1 MDKEIENHTKK
12 QYLSDFQTGEK
23 VVITK
28 LEGRGA
34 FKRRL
39 SEMGFTRGALVE
51 VIKNAPLRD
60 PIEYDILGY
69 NISLRRAEAE
79 MIEVEPISK
88 FEIDETFNG
97 SEDADPFEKIK
108 PNTEIN
114 IALVGNPNAGKTT
127 LFNLLSNQHE
137 HVGNYSGVTV
147 GATAS
152 KLKFKNYTIN
162 IVDLPGT
169 YSISS
174 FSPEEVYV
182 RNHLLNELPD
192 IILNVVDSGNLHR
205 NLYLTTQLI
214 DMDLQLVMALN
225 MFDDLDKNG
234 EQLDYEH
241 LGGMLGVPM
250 VPTIASKKKGIND
263 LLNKIVDVFEGKEAS
278 VRHIHIHYGKPIDKA
293 IKEIT
298 DLIKIPKNHEITNK
312 ISSRFVAI
320 KLLEKDKEIENTLAL
335 FTNQIEIERAVNIW
349 IKKLESHLNED
360 THTLITDAKYGF
372 IRGALKETLK
382 EGKARKHDKTKK
394 IDDFLTHKIWGFPIF
409 IFILW
414 FMFQSTFWLGNYP
427 MGWIDSLVN
436 SIKDLIGMSMAEG
449 PLKDLIIDGVI
460 NGVGGV
466 IIFLPNILILFFFIS
481 LMEDTGY
488 MARAAFIMDKLMHK
502 IGLHGKSFIPLI
514 MGFGCNVP
522 AIMATRT
529 IENRSERILTILIN
543 PFMSCSARLP
553 VYVLITAAVFPD
565 NAGNMIFLIY
575 MIGIAV
581 AAIMSI
587 IFKKIFFRKDETPFV
602 MELPPYRTPIIAGTT
617 CHMWNKAKEYLKK
630 MGGIILIASI
640 IIWALGYFPIN
651 DLSEKKYNDKLVEIS
666 QNFDHQDIS
675 KIQKDRQIT
684 TAKEHYRTEQLAN
697 SYIGRF
703 GKIIEPAIEP
713 LGFDWRM
720 GVSIIAGIPA
730 KEIIVSTMGVL
741 FPTNSDQIE
750 QKKLPDEDIQTMA
763 NRIRSQVY
771 IEGDKKGNPL
781 FTKISAFSFLL
792 FILIY
797 FPCVATISAVRKETG
812 TWTWPAFMFIYT
824 TSLAYLF
831 SFTFYQIAT
840 SIL

>member
-1 MDKEIENHTKK
+1 MNLANINTGNKAVVLK
-12 QYLSDFQTGEK
+12 LS
-23 VVITK
+23 
-28 LEGRGA
+28 GRGA

-39 SEMGFTRGALVE
+39 SEMGFTRGAEVE

-60 PIEYDILGY
+60 PIEYNILGY

-79 MIEVEPISK
+79 MIEVESISESK
-88 FEIDETFNG
+88 NAENFFGVDDVEDLKPFN
-97 SEDADPFEKIK
+97 
-108 PNTEIN
+108 PNTQIN

-152 KLKFKNYTIN
+152 KLEFKGYTIN

-182 RNHLLNELPD
+182 RNHLIDELPD
-192 IILNVVDSGNLHR
+192 IVLNVVDAGNLHR

-214 DMDLQLVMALN
+214 DMDLQVVMALN
-225 MFDDLDKNG
+225 MFDDLEKSGD
-234 EQLDYEH
+234 ELDYKH
-241 LGGMLGVPM
+241 LGGMIGVPM
-250 VPTIASKKKGIND
+250 VPTIASKKKGTQE
-263 LLNKIVDVFEGKEAS
+263 LLTKIVDVFEGKEDS
-278 VRHIHIHYGKPIDKA
+278 VRHIHINYGKPIEKA
-293 IKEIT
+293 IKKIQ
-298 DLIKIPKNHEITNK
+298 DYIKKPRNHEITDR
-312 ISSRFVAI
+312 ISSRFIAI
-320 KLLEKDKEIENTLAL
+320 KLLEKDKEIENTLEL
-335 FTNQIEIERAVNIW
+335 FKNKNKIKHVVTETANRIE
-349 IKKLESHLNED
+349 SQLNED
-360 THTLITDAKYGF
+360 THSLVTDAKYGF

-382 EGKARKHDKTKK
+382 EGKAKTKNDKTKIIDNFITSK
-394 IDDFLTHKIWGFPIF
+394 ILGFPIF
-409 IFILW
+409 IFIIW

-427 MGWIDSLVN
+427 MEWIDSLVTLLKN
-436 SIKDLIGMSMAEG
+436 SIGTYMSDG

-553 VYVLITAAVFPD
+553 VYVLITAAVFPN

-581 AAIMSI
+581 AAIMAI
-587 IFKKIFFRKDETPFV
+587 AFKKVFFRKDETPFV
-602 MELPPYRTPIIAGTT
+602 MELPPYRTPILTGTLR
-617 CHMWNKAKEYLKK
+617 HMWNKAQEYLKK

-640 IIWALGYFPIN
+640 IVWALGYFPLN
-651 DLSEKKYNDKLVEIS
+651 DEKQEQFHTEITQIQEELESKSISVEE
-666 QNFDHQDIS
+666 QDFLIG
-675 KIQKDRQIT
+675 Q
-684 TAKEHYRTEQLAN
+684 AKEDYRTEQLAN
-697 SYIGRF
+697 SYIGQF
-703 GKIIEPAIEP
+703 GKLIEPAIKP

-741 FPTNSDQIE
+741 FSSNSTDIDIINRS
-750 QKKLPDEDIQTMA
+750 QKQNEGMA
-763 NRIRSQVY
+763 ERIRSQVHLDG
-771 IEGDKKGNPL
+771 ELKGERL
-781 FTKISAFSFLL
+781 FTSISAFSFLL
-792 FILIY
+792 FVLIY
-797 FPCVATISAVRKETG
+797 FPCVATLSAVKKETG
-812 TWTWPAFMFIYT
+812 TWTWPTFMFFYT
-824 TSLAYLF
+824 TILAYLISF
-831 SFTFYQIAT
+831 SFYQIA
-840 SIL
+840 ILLI

>member
-1 MDKEIENHTKK
+1 M
-12 QYLSDFQTGEK
+12 SDYKTGEK
-23 VVITK
+23 LVITK
-28 LEGRGA
+28 LLGRGA

-39 SEMGFTRGALVE
+39 AEMGFTRGAVVE
-51 VIKNAPLRD
+51 VVKNAPLRD

-79 MIEVEPISK
+79 MIEVEPCSN
-88 FEIDETFNG
+88 FEIDEVYNG
-97 SEDADPFEKIK
+97 TIDANPFKKIK
-108 PNTEIN
+108 PSTEIN

-127 LFNLLSNQHE
+127 LFNLLSNEHE

-192 IILNVVDSGNLHR
+192 IVLNVVDSGNLHR

-214 DMDLQLVMALN
+214 DMDLQIVMALN
-225 MFDDLDKNG
+225 MFDDLEKNSAK
-234 EQLDYEH
+234 LDYKH
-241 LGGMLGVPM
+241 LGGMLGIPM
-250 VPTIASKKKGIND
+250 VPTVASRKKGINE
-263 LLNKIVDVFEGKEAS
+263 LLEKIVDVFEGKEES
-278 VRHIHIHYGKPIDKA
+278 VRHIHINYGKPLDRA

-298 DLIKIPKNHEITNK
+298 DVIKIPQNHEVTNK
-312 ISSRFVAI
+312 ISSRFTAI
-320 KLLEKDKEIENTLAL
+320 KLLEKDKEIENTLSL
-335 FTNQIEIERAVNIW
+335 FSNKEDIKSIVNKW
-349 IKKLESHLNED
+349 IKKIEINRNIDS
-360 THTLITDAKYGF
+360 HTLVTDAKYGF
-372 IRGALKETLK
+372 IRGALKETLE
-382 EGKARKHDKTKK
+382 EGKVKKHYKTKK
-394 IDDFLTHKIWGFPIF
+394 IDDFITHKIWGFPIF

-427 MGWIDSLVN
+427 MEWIDSLVT
-436 SIKDLIGMSMAEG
+436 SIKDLIGSSMAEG
-449 PLKDLIIDGVI
+449 PLKDLIIDGII

-553 VYVLITAAVFPD
+553 VYVLITAAVFPN

-575 MIGIAV
+575 IIGIAV
-581 AAIMSI
+581 AAIMAI
-587 IFKKIFFRKDETPFV
+587 IFKKLFFREDETPFV
-602 MELPPYRTPIIAGTT
+602 MELPPYRAPIITGTLR
-617 CHMWNKAKEYLKK
+617 HMWNKAQEYLKK
-630 MGGIILIASI
+630 MGGIILIASVI
-640 IIWALGYFPIN
+640 VWALGYFPIN
-651 DLSEKKYNDKLVEIS
+651 EISLNNYENEIAELGKKYDNRLIT
-666 QNFDHQDIS
+666 QNERTQLEKQTKARFRS
-675 KIQKDRQIT
+675 K
-684 TAKEHYRTEQLAN
+684 QLSD

-703 GKIIEPAIEP
+703 GKTIEPAIEP

-741 FPTNSDQIE
+741 FSSIPEEISINSKSE
-750 QKKLPDEDIQTMA
+750 LKEGGMA
-763 NRIRSQVY
+763 HRIRTQVHLD
-771 IEGDKKGNPL
+771 GDKKGNPL
-781 FTKISAFSFLL
+781 FTRLSAFSFLL
-792 FILIY
+792 FVLIY
-797 FPCVATISAVRKETG
+797 FPCVATLSAVRKETG
-812 TWTWPAFMFIYT
+812 SWKWPAFMFVYT
-824 TSLAYLF
+824 TSLAYAI
-831 SFTFYQIAT
+831 SFGFYQIA
-840 SIL
+840 ILLV

>member
-1 MDKEIENHTKK
+1 MRSDKKNIKEIS
-12 QYLSDFQTGEK
+12 YLSDHKIGEK
-23 VVITK
+23 LVVTK
-28 LEGRGA
+28 LSGRGA

-39 SEMGFTRGALVE
+39 AEMGFTRGAVVE
-51 VIKNAPLRD
+51 VVKNAPLRD
-60 PIEYDILGY
+60 PIEYSILGY

-79 MIEVEPISK
+79 MIEVELMSK
-88 FEIDETFNG
+88 FEIEEVYNG
-97 SEDADPFEKIK
+97 TQVADPFKKIK
-108 PNTEIN
+108 PNTQIN

-192 IILNVVDSGNLHR
+192 IVLNVVDAGNLHR

-214 DMDLQLVMALN
+214 DMDLQIVMALN
-225 MFDDLDKNG
+225 MFDDLEKNG
-234 EQLDYEH
+234 ANLDYQH

-250 VPTIASKKKGIND
+250 VPTVASKKKGIDD
-263 LLNKIVDVFEGKEAS
+263 LLNKIVDVFESKEES
-278 VRHIHIHYGKPIDKA
+278 VRHIHINYGKPLDKA
-293 IKEIT
+293 ISEIT
-298 DLIKIPKNHEITNK
+298 SLIKVPKNHEITNK

-320 KLLEKDKEIENTLAL
+320 KLLEKDKEIENTLDL
-335 FTNQIEIERAVNIW
+335 FSNKEEIQPIVNKW
-349 IKKLESHLNED
+349 IKKIEANLSND
-360 THTLITDAKYGF
+360 SHTLVTDAKYGF

-382 EGKARKHDKTKK
+382 EGKVKKHYKTRK
-394 IDDFLTHKIWGFPIF
+394 IDDFITHKIWGFPIF
-409 IFILW
+409 IFFIW
-414 FMFQSTFWLGNYP
+414 TMFQSTFLLGSYP
-427 MGWIDSLVN
+427 MEWIDALVT
-436 SIKDLIGMSMAEG
+436 SIKDVIGSNMTEG

-581 AAIMSI
+581 AAIMAI
-587 IFKKIFFRKDETPFV
+587 IFKKLFFRKDETPFV
-602 MELPPYRTPIIAGTT
+602 MELPPYRAPIISGTLR
-617 CHMWNKAKEYLKK
+617 HMWNKAQEYLKK
-630 MGGIILIASI
+630 MGGIILIASV

-651 DLSEKKYNDKLVEIS
+651 ELSQKNYENNIEKLEKEFKNQSIS
-666 QNFDHQDIS
+666 IEERNHYQKTT
-675 KIQKDRQIT
+675 KI
-684 TAKEHYRTEQLAN
+684 EYRTEQLAN

-703 GKIIEPAIEP
+703 GKSIEPAIEP

-741 FPTNSDQIE
+741 FSSIQEGDNIKSDKNVE
-750 QKKLPDEDIQTMA
+750 GMA
-763 NRIRSQVY
+763 YRIRSQVHLD
-771 IEGDKKGNPL
+771 GDKKGNPL
-781 FTKISAFSFLL
+781 FTRISAFSFLL
-792 FILIY
+792 FVLIY
-797 FPCVATISAVRKETG
+797 FPCVATLSAVRKETG
-812 TWTWPAFMFIYT
+812 TWKWPAFMFVYT
-824 TSLAYLF
+824 TSLAYAI
-831 SFTFYQIAT
+831 SFGFYQIA
-840 SIL
+840 ILLI

>member
-1 MDKEIENHTKK
+1 MEKSIEKNIKAQH
-12 QYLSDFQTGEK
+12 LSDCETGDK

-39 SEMGFTRGALVE
+39 SEMGFTRGAVVG

-60 PIEYDILGY
+60 PIEYAILGY

-88 FEIDETFNG
+88 FEIDDTFNG

-147 GATAS
+147 DATAS
-152 KLKFKNYTIN
+152 TLKFKNYTIN

-182 RNHLLNELPD
+182 REHLLTNLPD
-192 IILNVVDSGNLHR
+192 IVLNVVDTGNLHR

-214 DMDLQLVMALN
+214 DMDLQLVIALN
-225 MFDDLDKNG
+225 MFDDLEKNG
-234 EQLDYEH
+234 DKLDYEH

-250 VPTIASKKKGIND
+250 VPTVASKKKGIEN
-263 LLNKIVDVFEGKEAS
+263 LLNKIIEVFEGKEAS

-293 IKEIT
+293 IKDIT
-298 DLIKIPKNHEITNK
+298 DKIKIPKNHEVTDK

-320 KLLEKDKEIENTLAL
+320 KLLEKDKEIEKTLDL
-335 FTNQIEIERAVNIW
+335 FVNKQEIKQIVDKW
-349 IKKLESHLNED
+349 IGKVESHFNNDL
-360 THTLITDAKYGF
+360 HTLITDAKYGF

-382 EGKARKHDKTKK
+382 EGKSQKHDKTKK
-394 IDDFLTHKIWGFPIF
+394 TDDFLTHKLWGFPIF

-414 FMFQSTFWLGNYP
+414 LMFQSTFWLGNYP
-427 MGWIDSLVN
+427 MEWIDNAVGAL
-436 SIKDLIGMSMAEG
+436 KDLIGQSMAEG
-449 PLKDLIIDGVI
+449 PLKDLIIDGII

-553 VYVLITAAVFPD
+553 VYVLITAAAFPD

-581 AAIMSI
+581 AGIMAVL
-587 IFKKIFFRKDETPFV
+587 FKKLFFRKDETPFV
-602 MELPPYRTPIIAGTT
+602 MELPPYRLPMLAGTIR
-617 CHMWNKAKEYLKK
+617 HMWNKAQEYLKK
-630 MGGIILIASI
+630 MGGIILIASV

-651 DLSEKKYNDKLVEIS
+651 ALSQKEYNSAIDKIEKGT
-666 QNFDHQDIS
+666 QTTQ
-675 KIQKDRQIT
+675 QKEQYKTIT
-684 TAKEHYRTEQLAN
+684 KQHYKTKQLAD
-697 SYIGRF
+697 SYIGQF
-703 GKIIEPAIEP
+703 GKLIEPAIEP

-741 FPTNSDQIE
+741 FPPNSNNI
-750 QKKLPDEDIQTMA
+750 DELELLNEGGKSMA

-771 IEGDKKGNPL
+771 LSGDKKGDLL
-781 FTKISAFSFLL
+781 FTQISAFSFLL

-797 FPCVATISAVRKETG
+797 FPCIATISAVRKETG
-812 TWTWPAFMFIYT
+812 TWKWPAFMFIYT
-824 TSLAYLF
+824 TTLAYLI
-831 SFTFYQIAT
+831 SFGFFQIAT
-840 SIL
+840 YLS

>member
-1 MDKEIENHTKK
+1 MNLANINTGNKAVISK
-12 QYLSDFQTGEK
+12 LS
-23 VVITK
+23 
-28 LEGRGA
+28 GRGA

-39 SEMGFTRGALVE
+39 SEMGFTRGAEVE

-60 PIEYDILGY
+60 PIEYNILGY

-79 MIEVEPISK
+79 MIEVDFVS
-88 FEIDETFNG
+88 ETDSAENYFGVDNVG
-97 SEDADPFEKIK
+97 DVKNFD
-108 PNTEIN
+108 PNTQIN

-152 KLKFKNYTIN
+152 KLVYKGYTIN

-182 RNHLLNELPD
+182 RNHLINELPD
-192 IILNVVDSGNLHR
+192 IVLNVVDAGNLHR

-214 DMDLQLVMALN
+214 DMDLQVVMALN
-225 MFDDLDKNG
+225 MYDDLEKNGDDLDYK
-234 EQLDYEH
+234 H
-241 LGGMLGVPM
+241 LGGMIGVPM
-250 VPTIASKKKGIND
+250 VPTVASKKKGTEE
-263 LLNKIVDVFEGKEAS
+263 LLAKIVEVFEGKEDS
-278 VRHIHIHYGKPIDKA
+278 VRHIHINYGKPLEKA
-293 IKEIT
+293 INKIQSH
-298 DLIKIPKNHEITNK
+298 IKKPRNHEVTDK
-312 ISSRFVAI
+312 ISSRFIAI
-320 KLLEKDKEIENTLAL
+320 KLLEKDKEIENTLE
-335 FTNQIEIERAVNIW
+335 FFKNKNKIKHVVTETVNRI
-349 IKKLESHLNED
+349 ESHLNED
-360 THTLITDAKYGF
+360 THTLVTDAKYGF

-382 EGKARKHDKTKK
+382 EGKVKKKNDKTKV
-394 IDDFLTHKIWGFPIF
+394 IDNFITSKFWGFPIF
-409 IFILW
+409 IFIIW

-427 MGWIDSLVN
+427 MEWIDSLVTLLKN
-436 SIKDLIGMSMAEG
+436 TIGTIMSDG

-553 VYVLITAAVFPD
+553 VYVLITAAVFPN

-581 AAIMSI
+581 AAIMAI
-587 IFKKIFFRKDETPFV
+587 VFKKIFFRKDETPFV
-602 MELPPYRTPIIAGTT
+602 MELPPYRTPILSGTLR
-617 CHMWNKAKEYLKK
+617 HMWNKAQEYLKK

-640 IIWALGYFPIN
+640 IIWALGYFPLDDN
-651 DLSEKKYNDKLVEIS
+651 KQEQFQTELSLLQDRADAKNISIEK
-666 QNFDHQDIS
+666 QDVL
-675 KIQKDRQIT
+675 KQK
-684 TAKEHYRTEQLAN
+684 AKENYRTEQLAH
-697 SYIGRF
+697 SYIGQF
-703 GKIIEPAIEP
+703 GKMIEPAIKP

-741 FPTNSDQIE
+741 FSSNSTDIE
-750 QKKLPDEDIQTMA
+750 NIDLEQHQTEGMA
-763 NRIRSQVY
+763 HRIRSQVHLDGPK
-771 IEGDKKGNPL
+771 EGGRL
-781 FTKISAFSFLL
+781 FTGISAFSFLL
-792 FILIY
+792 FVLIY
-797 FPCVATISAVRKETG
+797 FPCVATLSAVKKETG
-812 TWTWPAFMFIYT
+812 TWTWPTFMFFYT
-824 TSLAYLF
+824 TILAYLVSF
-831 SFTFYQIAT
+831 SFYQIAT
-840 SIL
+840 YIHNF